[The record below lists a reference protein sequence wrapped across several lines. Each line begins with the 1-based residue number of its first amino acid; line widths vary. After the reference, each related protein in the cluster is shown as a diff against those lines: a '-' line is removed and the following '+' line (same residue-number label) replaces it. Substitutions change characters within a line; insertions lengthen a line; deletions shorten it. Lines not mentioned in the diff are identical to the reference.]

1 MPTAFSPNSDGVNDQ
16 FGLLYLRDD
25 YVFFKLQVFNRW
37 GELVFRSENAQEKWN
52 GIYKGKAAPLG
63 VYIFQLL
70 IISENGAEELHNGN
84 VTLVR

>member
-25 YVFFKLQVFNRW
+25 YVLFKLQVFNRW
-37 GELVFRSENAQEKWN
+37 GELVFVSENIQDKWN
-52 GIYKGKAAPLG
+52 GFYKDKPAPIG
-63 VYIFQLL
+63 VYIYQLL
-70 IISENGAEELHNGN
+70 IVSNDGEEELHSGN